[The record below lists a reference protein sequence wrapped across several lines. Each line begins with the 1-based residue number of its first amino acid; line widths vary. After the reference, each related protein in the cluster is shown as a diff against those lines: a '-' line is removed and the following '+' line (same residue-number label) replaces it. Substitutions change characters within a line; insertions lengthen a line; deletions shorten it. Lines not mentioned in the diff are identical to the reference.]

1 MNFRCKLAL
10 FIAILGLTSL
20 VAGSS
25 YAILSTNIK
34 EEGTQLVTAGNVDLE
49 IIEKTEGLD
58 LSDITVMSDIDG
70 MLQNNY
76 YEFNLKN
83 SSSTTVGYI
92 LSIINDE
99 TALSSYAGNI
109 LDDSYIKVGLEVNN
123 HKMGPYKLDE
133 ISRILYDSYLLVG
146 GKANFK
152 LRFWLDEAKVVE
164 ITDMKGY
171 STFFKVKV
179 AATQYFEEEAEY
191 VEANAPSMED
201 NMIALAYDEE
211 SNNWYKADKDNTDN
225 AWYNY
230 KESIWANAATV
241 KKTSSSTTLTK
252 LDGTTSNCSNGT
264 CTRNDYLNAA
274 VGTIIPME
282 DINTM
287 WVWIPRFK
295 YTIFNYNE
303 DGKQTTPSQQIK
315 VVFEEGLSS
324 TGTVT
329 CEEYIGYK
337 SNISEKCSDKKFG
350 VVTNGFSTYTH
361 PAFTF
366 GEKPITGFWMGK
378 FEMSQ
383 NSSDSSIEI
392 KPDVQAL
399 VNKNISNFFELS
411 RSMELMNNA
420 YGFKSNAIGYTVTGE
435 LTNDDNKID
444 THMIKNMEWGA
455 TAYLSQSKYGR
466 CQNDAC
472 EDIYYNNSGYYKYTG
487 RSAGATFNNIK
498 TNIEIYPEYDNET
511 NANLKYSD
519 NGYYTYDG
527 KWAGSFDLPIEYQED
542 LTLGYKASTTGNIYG
557 IYDMAGGTNEYVMAN
572 SRETTN
578 TSFQPVSSGAWTADD
593 YPLKKYYDEYS
604 YAMSYHN
611 IYSKANGKL
620 GDALREIIGS
630 ILNDTTPVGWYTDR
644 TFSSGT
650 NIPFLIRGGDGKIP
664 STEDYC
670 HGLYGSSGAD
680 GAASNLSTSRTIL
693 IVENT
698 NY

>member
-1 MNFRCKLAL
+1 MNFRNKLAL

-34 EEGTQLVTAGNVDLE
+34 DEGTQLVTAGNVDLE

-58 LSDITVMSDIDG
+58 LSNITVMSDIDG

-83 SSSTTVGYI
+83 LSSTTVGYI
-92 LSIINDE
+92 LSIIDDA
-99 TALSSYAGNI
+99 TALSSYTGNI

-123 HKMGPYKLDE
+123 HKIGPYKLDE
-133 ISRILYDSYLLVG
+133 ISRVLYDSYLLVG

-152 LRFWLDEAKVVE
+152 LRFWLDESKVVE

-191 VEANAPSMED
+191 VEANAPSMEN

-211 SNNWYKADKDNTDN
+211 SHNWYKADKDNTDN

-230 KESIWANAATV
+230 QESIWANAATV

-264 CTRNDYLNAA
+264 CTRNDYLNADI
-274 VGTIIPME
+274 GTIIPMD

-303 DGKQTTPSQQIK
+303 DGKQSAESQQIK

-329 CEEYIGYK
+329 CEEYFSNGY
-337 SNISEKCSDKKFG
+337 SEKCSDSKFG
-350 VVTNGFSTYTH
+350 AVTNGFSTYTH

-366 GEKPITGFWMGK
+366 GDKPITGFWMGK

-383 NSSDSSIEI
+383 NQTDSSIEI
-392 KPDVQAL
+392 KPDVIAIDGES
-399 VNKNISNFFELS
+399 ISKFFELS

-420 YGFKSNAIGYTVTGE
+420 YGFKSNALGYTVTGE

-466 CQNDAC
+466 CGNDAC
-472 EDIYYNNSGYYKYTG
+472 EDIYTNNSSYRYTG
-487 RSAGATFNNIK
+487 MSSGATAPNVK
-498 TNIEIYPEYDNET
+498 TLKEIYPEYDVESE
-511 NANLKYSD
+511 YD
-519 NGYYTYDG
+519 NVITSKGYYSYDG
-527 KWAGSFDLPIEYQED
+527 KWSGSFGLATEYQED

-557 IYDMAGGTNEYVMAN
+557 IYDMSGGLQEIVMINMRKSSDISFNPAY
-572 SRETTN
+572 SEDWTT
-578 TSFQPVSSGAWTADD
+578 DLH
-593 YPLKKYYDEYS
+593 PLKKYYDEYAAS
-604 YAMSYHN
+604 SSVRLEPAGKVS
-611 IYSKANGKL
+611 KL
-620 GDALREIIGS
+620 GDAFKETRYYSEAH
-630 ILNDTTPVGWYTDR
+630 NNYVNWYDAVGYTGEGLSNNC
-644 TFSSGT
+644 FAS
-650 NIPFLIRGGDGKIP
+650 RGGNANEMV
-664 STEDYC
+664 STYGNA
-670 HGLYGSSGAD
+670 GLFNSMYYNGQANNMYTTRV
-680 GAASNLSTSRTIL
+680 AL